1 MHSIME
7 ITSGDGVKEEMSG
20 AEVVF
25 NSMHFSAYTSCAE
38 TLSFIE
44 SKLVKRGRDVLGPR
58 PGKKV
63 CGTL

>member
-1 MHSIME
+1 ME
-7 ITSGDGVKEEMSG
+7 ITSGDGVIDDMSTT
-20 AEVVF
+20 EVVF
-25 NSMHFSAYTSCAE
+25 NSMHFSAYTSSAK